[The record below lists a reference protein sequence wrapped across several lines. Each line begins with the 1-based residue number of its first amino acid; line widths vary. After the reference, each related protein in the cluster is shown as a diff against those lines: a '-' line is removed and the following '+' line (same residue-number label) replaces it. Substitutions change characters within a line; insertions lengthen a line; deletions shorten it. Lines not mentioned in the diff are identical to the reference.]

1 MKVKTTA
8 REFNSMTLAQKKKVL
23 GEFTGT
29 TVNQIVWGSLTNGCY
44 GEFRI
49 RHDGCAYSNVRINV
63 TTDGKFLKDRDAG
76 MLLTAWNF
84 STNEWQETI

>member
-8 REFNSMTLAQKKKVL
+8 REFNSMPLAQKKKVL

-29 TVNQIVWGSLTNGCY
+29 QVNQIVWGSLTNGCY

-49 RHDGCAYSNVRINV
+49 RHDG
-63 TTDGKFLKDRDAG
+63 
-76 MLLTAWNF
+76 
-84 STNEWQETI
+84 